1 MSRKIHLTLPSRY
14 AEKVVESEMNLAKE
28 NNLEKFKTL
37 IKLYIVNLKVGRNR
51 ILWSKSW
58 WKISVL

>member
-51 ILWSKSW
+51 IL
-58 WKISVL
+58 